1 MRLDAFTCQWRSQA
15 ALVGAEARE
24 EPCSREGAPRSC
36 GKGRGIDTPVGD
48 ECWSKGSLFP
58 KSRCQES
65 GHPVASRPGA
75 ERPSRKTAREGACLS
90 SNASGTL
97 TAFRRG
103 RALEH
108 SKEKRSRSEVISA
121 FLTSWALRLLGTPP
135 RVSVWSGDS
144 GCSDVSVDSMVP
156 TAEGALVAGNF
167 DWLGRQTAGDSGGFD
182 KRSAAVQATVRQR
195 CSTAIHALEG
205 KALHQQAFQWSGAE
219 I

>member
-1 MRLDAFTCQWRSQA
+1 MLEQGLIIPQEPVPRIRPSSRLSPW
-15 ALVGAEARE
+15 ARTAIAQNG
-24 EPCSREGAPRSC
+24 PRGRLPVVKCLRRPSPRS
-36 GKGRGIDTPVGD
+36 V
-48 ECWSKGSLFP
+48 
-58 KSRCQES
+58 
-65 GHPVASRPGA
+65 
-75 ERPSRKTAREGACLS
+75 EGEL
-90 SNASGTL
+90 
-97 TAFRRG
+97 
-103 RALEH
+103 LEH

-205 KALHQQAFQWSGAE
+205 KALHQRAFQWSGAE